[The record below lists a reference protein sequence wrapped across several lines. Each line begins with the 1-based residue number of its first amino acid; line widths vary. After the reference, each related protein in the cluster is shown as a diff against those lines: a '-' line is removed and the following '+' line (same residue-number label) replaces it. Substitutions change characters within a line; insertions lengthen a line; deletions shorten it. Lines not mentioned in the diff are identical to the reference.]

1 MLDKAKL
8 ESANQAYLDT
18 DYQLAQTIYQEQTQE
33 DPHNPMLLINLA
45 NSEYKTE
52 NNGKAIKHY
61 YQAKKIS
68 PRSKELNNNLA
79 IVLEEIK
86 LRQDPM
92 LAYSGLSI
100 FESLIFFLVFNIL
113 YLLRKKLKFNSS
125 LYFIVVLCLVVSS
138 ANLAWLAYEQKNI
151 KRVVVT
157 DISTKAYSGDSEAY
171 SELFELLDGQILQL
185 VKPGADWSQIKYGKS
200 LGWVKNSSYE
210 LI

>member
-1 MLDKAKL
+1 MLD
-8 ESANQAYLDT
+8 ESNLKDANQAYLDT
-18 DYQLAQTIYQEQTQE
+18 DYQLAQTIYQELVQE
-33 DPHNPMLLINLA
+33 HPHNPMLLINLA
-45 NSEYKTE
+45 NSEYKIE

-68 PRSKELNNNLA
+68 PRSKEVNNNLA

-86 LRQDPM
+86 LSQDPM
-92 LAYSGLSI
+92 LAYSGLSV

-113 YLLRKKLKFNSS
+113 YLMRNKLKFNSS
-125 LYFIVVLCLVVSS
+125 LNFIVVLCLVISS
-138 ANLAWLAYEQKNI
+138 ANLAWLGYEQKNI

-185 VKPGADWSQIKYGKS
+185 VKPGPDWSQIKYGES